1 MTRDPRYDVL
11 FEPVQIGPVTAKN
24 RFYQVPHCNGMGRAY
39 PSSMAEMRGVK
50 AEGGWAVVC
59 TEETEIH
66 HGSDFSPLIEGRLWD
81 DSDIPTFARMC
92 DKIHEHGG
100 LAGVQPIYGGF
111 VTANLYSREIPMAP
125 SHTPVEGYEPV
136 SARAMDK
143 SDIKQVRKWYVDA
156 AKRARTAGFDIIYN
170 YSGHDESIQMHFLSR
185 RHNHRTDEYGGSLEN
200 RSRLFRE
207 IMSDI
212 KDAVGDTC
220 AIAIRFA
227 VDELLGSDGITSDG
241 EGRDFVEML
250 AEVPDLWD
258 VNVSEWA
265 NDSTTSRFAESGSQL
280 PYTKFVKEVTS
291 KPVVGVGR
299 FTSPDTMVSLIKNGH
314 MDMIGAARPSIAD
327 PFLPR
332 KIEEG
337 RPEDIRECIGCNIC
351 VTADF
356 LATPLRCTQN
366 PTMGEEWRKGW
377 HPERIAE
384 KTSDSAVLI
393 VGAGPAGMECARA
406 LGQRGYGVTLAE
418 ATTELGGRVTKER
431 RLPGLSEWARVR
443 DYREGQIAPMVNV
456 ETYMDSHL
464 TAEQIM
470 EFGSD
475 HVVLATGSKWRSD
488 GVGRANHVAIA
499 GSDSGSGSAT
509 VFTPDDI
516 IAGKMPTGPVVIF
529 DDDHYYMGGIMA
541 EKLHAEG
548 LDVTLV
554 TPAADI
560 SNWTHNTMEQERI
573 QTRLLELGVTL
584 VPHRN
589 LASIGGGTVTLSCV
603 YTDREETRPCGSVV
617 MVTARLPNDDL
628 YYELT
633 ADQDALDAA
642 GIKSVSRVGDC
653 LAPGTIA
660 AAVYSGHR
668 YAREM
673 DEPVTD
679 AVPFR
684 RELPQLAEA

>member
-1 MTRDPRYDVL
+1 
-11 FEPVQIGPVTAKN
+11 
-24 RFYQVPHCNGMGRAY
+24 
-39 PSSMAEMRGVK
+39 
-50 AEGGWAVVC
+50 
-59 TEETEIH
+59 
-66 HGSDFSPLIEGRLWD
+66 
-81 DSDIPTFARMC
+81 
-92 DKIHEHGG
+92 
-100 LAGVQPIYGGF
+100 F

-418 ATTELGGRVTKER
+418 ATTELGGRVTKES